1 MGQRTTLQLVVFLFS
16 LYVYSATAL
25 TLSNRYGVGTKSE
38 DPYKAIT
45 PGEVDEIRREAHAGK
60 VE

>member
-1 MGQRTTLQLVVFLFS
+1 MVFLFS

-25 TLSNRYGVGTKSE
+25 TLSNRYGVGTKSQ